1 MAADAHATE
10 RDRLQSLHLALD
22 ASLEQLAQALEAAT
36 RGTPLGAEPGD
47 DARTIE
53 RLLAELTGLR
63 NHVRDRLMKAMARRA
78 SSLDIVK

>member
-1 MAADAHATE
+1 VE

-36 RGTPLGAEPGD
+36 RGTAIGDEPGE

-53 RLLAELTGLR
+53 RLLAELTVLR
-63 NHVRDRLMKAMARRA
+63 NRVRQDLMKAMARP
-78 SSLDIVK
+78 SLNILK